1 MQVKQPLLIT
11 LEPKIFEILSELNSA
26 GFQPLIVGGA
36 VRDALLGIEPKD
48 IDIEV
53 YKISYSKL
61 SQILSKHGRVDLVG
75 QKFGVIKFSSKDC
88 EIDYDFSI
96 PRKENKSGVGH
107 TEFEIAFDE
116 NITIKEAAERRDFTV
131 NSLAYSPIDNQIHDF
146 FGGVDD
152 LNNKIL
158 RHSSNEKFGEDSL
171 RILRA
176 MQFQAR
182 FDFEIHPSTIELIK
196 ETLQTGEFELLSK
209 ERVFEEWFKWAE
221 KGVRHDLIFK
231 FMNETGLIKF
241 YPLLDALKYT
251 EQDKIWHPEG
261 NVEIHTELCLKQID
275 KIVERENITG
285 KEKAVL
291 VMAVALHD
299 IGKSSTTE
307 EQMKNGRMSITAH
320 GHEQKGSEL
329 CLEFLPSIG
338 FYEELVTP
346 ISKLVADHLAS
357 VSISNIS
364 AQSGKVKAVKKLS
377 KRLHPATIK
386 QLMYV
391 MEADT
396 NGRGGEEHKEPTG
409 SKELSEI
416 AVELSVTEKQY
427 EFLLFGRHL
436 IEKGLKPSVLF
447 GTILKQAEEAQINGE
462 FGDLDGAKKWLDEY
476 LLATAK

>member
-11 LEPKIFEILSELNSA
+11 LEPKIFEILSELNLS

-61 SQILSKHGRVDLVG
+61 SEILSKHGRVDLVG

-88 EIDYDFSI
+88 EMDYDFSI

-107 TEFEIAFDE
+107 TEFEITFDE
-116 NITIKEAAERRDFTV
+116 NITIKEAAERRDFTI
-131 NSLAYSPIDNQIHDF
+131 NALAWSCFTGEIFDF
-146 FGGVDD
+146 FGGIDD
-152 LNNKIL
+152 LNNKTL
-158 RHSSNEKFGEDSL
+158 RHTSEKFVEDLL

-176 MQFQAR
+176 MQFQSR
-182 FDFEIHPSTIELIK
+182 FNFEIHPSTIKLIK
-196 ETLQTGEFELLSK
+196 EILQAGEFELLSK

-221 KGVRHDLIFK
+221 KGVHHDLIFK
-231 FMNETGLIKF
+231 FMNDTGLIKF

-291 VMAVALHD
+291 VMSVLLHD
-299 IGKSSTTE
+299 VAKPLCTE
-307 EQMKNGRMSITAH
+307 IKEKHGRMCVTSE
-320 GHEQKGSEL
+320 GHEQMGKMVSI
-329 CLEFLPSIG
+329 EFLQRIG
-338 FYEELVTP
+338 FYEELISP
-346 ISKLVADHLAS
+346 IEKLVANHLFG
-357 VSISNIS
+357 VSANNIPS
-364 AQSGKVKAVKKLS
+364 ISGKVKAVKKLS

-391 MEADT
+391 MDADT
-396 NGRGGEEHKEPTG
+396 NGRGGTEWKEPTG
-409 SKELSEI
+409 HKELSEI

-436 IEKGLKPSVLF
+436 IKKGLKPGLIF

-462 FGDLDGAKKWLDEY
+462 FGDLEGAEKWLDEY
-476 LLATAK
+476 LLITMK